1 MCAMR
6 TDDRRVPAMRNQ
18 RDFVAALHKGL
29 GIIECFSASHPRLT
43 LSDASRRAG
52 MTRAAAR
59 RYLLTLA
66 SLGYA
71 EFDGKFFSLTPRI
84 LRLGYAYLST
94 ASIPRLAQ
102 PVLEAL
108 ADETREAASLSVL
121 DGTDVLFIAHSA
133 KRRLLSAT
141 ASVGTR
147 LPAWC
152 TAMGRVLLAGMADEA
167 LDRWLKGLRPR
178 KLTPKTLTSQR
189 ELMERVLQA
198 RADGYA
204 VNDEELEMGLRSI
217 AVPVR
222 NSRGEVVL
230 ALGISLQAA
239 RMTPATMKQRLLP
252 ALQSGGAALS
262 AML

>member
-1 MCAMR
+1 M
-6 TDDRRVPAMRNQ
+6 PAMRLNQ
-18 RDFVAALHKGL
+18 RDFVAALERGL
-29 GIIECFSASHPRLT
+29 GVIECFSGSHPRLT
-43 LSDASRRAG
+43 LSEASRRAG
-52 MTRAAAR
+52 LTRAAAR

-66 SLGYA
+66 QLGYA

-84 LRLGYAYLST
+84 LRLGYAFLST
-94 ASIPRLAQ
+94 ASLPRLAQ
-102 PVLEAL
+102 PVLESL
-108 ADETREAASLSVL
+108 GNQTREAASVAVL
-121 DGTDVLFIAHSA
+121 DGADILFVAHSA
-133 KRRLLSAT
+133 RRRLISTT

-152 TAMGRVLLAGMADEA
+152 TSMGRVLLSGLDDGA
-167 LDRWLKGLRPR
+167 LERWLKSARLR
-178 KLTPKTLTSQR
+178 KLTPKTITSQR
-189 ELMERVLQA
+189 ELIEVVLQA

-204 VNDEELEMGLRSI
+204 INDEELEIGLRSI

-222 NSRGEVVL
+222 NSQGVVML

-252 ALQSGGAALS
+252 VLQSGSAALA

>member
-1 MCAMR
+1 MR
-6 TDDRRVPAMRNQ
+6 QNQ
-18 RDFVAALHKGL
+18 RDFVAALQKGL
-29 GIIECFSASHPRLT
+29 GIIEAFSASHPRLT

-52 MTRAAAR
+52 LTRAAAR

-66 SLGYA
+66 RLGYA
-71 EFDGKFFSLTPRI
+71 EFDGKLFSLTPRI
-84 LRLGYAYLST
+84 LRLGYAFLST

-108 ADETREAASLSVL
+108 GEQTREAASLAVL
-121 DGTDVLFIAHSA
+121 DGAEILFLAHSA
-133 KRRLLSAT
+133 KRRLLSAM

-152 TAMGRVLLAGMADEA
+152 TSMGRVLLAGMDDGA
-167 LDRWLKGLRPR
+167 LDRWLKGVRLR
-178 KLTPKTLTSQR
+178 KLTPKTVTNPR
-189 ELMERVLQA
+189 ELIELVLQA

-204 VNDEELEMGLRSI
+204 MNDEELELGLRSI
-217 AVPVR
+217 AVPVT

-239 RMTPATMKQRLLP
+239 RMTPVMMKQRLLP
-252 ALQSGGAALS
+252 ALRSGSGALS

>member
-1 MCAMR
+1 MR
-6 TDDRRVPAMRNQ
+6 TDHRDVPAMRINQ
-18 RDFVAALHKGL
+18 RDFVAALQKGL

-52 MTRAAAR
+52 LTRAAAR
-59 RYLLTLA
+59 RYLLTLTR
-66 SLGYA
+66 LGYA
-71 EFDGKFFSLTPRI
+71 EFDGKFFSLGPRV
-84 LRLGYAYLST
+84 LRLGYAFLST

-108 ADETREAASLSVL
+108 GDETREAASLSVL
-121 DGTDVLFIAHSA
+121 DGADILFIAHSA
-133 KRRLLSAT
+133 KRRLLSAM

-152 TAMGRVLLAGMADEA
+152 TSMGRVLLAGMDDGA
-167 LDRWLKGLRPR
+167 LDRWLKGVRLR
-178 KLTPKTLTSQR
+178 KLTPKTVTDAH
-189 ELMERVLQA
+189 ELMEQLLRA

-204 VNDEELEMGLRSI
+204 INDEELELGLRSI

-239 RMTPATMKQRLLP
+239 RMTPVTMKQRLLP
-252 ALQSGGAALS
+252 ALQSGSAALS

>member
-1 MCAMR
+1 MR
-6 TDDRRVPAMRNQ
+6 TDDRWVPAMRNQ

-71 EFDGKFFSLTPRI
+71 DFDGKFFSLTPRI

-102 PVLEAL
+102 PVLETL
-108 ADETREAASLSVL
+108 ADEAREAASLAVL
-121 DGTDVLFIAHSA
+121 DGSDVLFIAHSA
-133 KRRLLSAT
+133 KRRLLSAM

-152 TAMGRVLLAGMADEA
+152 TAMGRVLLAGMVDDA

-189 ELMERVLQA
+189 ELLERVLQA

-222 NSRGEVVL
+222 NSRGDVVF

-239 RMTPATMKQRLLP
+239 RMTPAMMKQRLLP
-252 ALQSGGAALS
+252 ALQSGSAALS